1 MRCQACDIELT
12 DREATRKY
20 AERNEYIDMCHKCTV
35 ESGILYRE
43 NPFLTDKHDDEE
55 PLPQDDLWEVDHAH

>member
-1 MRCQACDIELT
+1 MHCLACDKELT

-20 AERNEYIDMCHKCTV
+20 AEREEYIDMCHQCTV

-43 NPFLTDKHDDEE
+43 NPFIKDQHDDEE
-55 PLPQDDLWEVDHAH
+55 YIPTNEEIWK